1 MDDPVKYPYGGGG
14 GGHTGTGKKPLYTRV
29 TPEELARACS
39 MIRTRSYSQYAA
51 LALSCKAVFTDSAV
65 DRSMKA
71 GREAAERLDNE
82 DIDESALT
90 DKEAA
95 ALRFFA
101 AINAANAYAE
111 HLMLR
116 QAHCDTGVVISRDAD
131 TQGPNGEVIKGKVHY
146 ADPKG
151 AAQAWARLQLSS
163 RFRLPKHEED
173 AVEASVKDE
182 PPTREELL
190 SDLRT
195 LIQTDPD
202 LIAEAGLSVR

>member
-1 MDDPVKYPYGGGG
+1 MPEYPYGGGG
-14 GGHTGTGKKPLYTRV
+14 GGHTGTGKKPLYMRV

-51 LALSCKAVFTDSAV
+51 LTLSCKAVFTDSAV
-65 DRSMKA
+65 DRGMKA
-71 GREAAERLDNE
+71 GREVAERMDNE
-82 DIDESALT
+82 GLEESDLT

-116 QAHCDTGVVISRDAD
+116 QAHCDAGVVISKEPD
-131 TQGPNGEVIKGKVHY
+131 TQGPNGEIIKGNVQY

-163 RFRLPKHEED
+163 RFRLPKQEEE
-173 AVEASVKDE
+173 AVEVSVKDA

-202 LIAEAGLSVR
+202 LIAEAGLSVK

>member
-1 MDDPVKYPYGGGG
+1 
-14 GGHTGTGKKPLYTRV
+14 
-29 TPEELARACS
+29 
-39 MIRTRSYSQYAA
+39 
-51 LALSCKAVFTDSAV
+51 
-65 DRSMKA
+65 MKA
-71 GREAAERLDNE
+71 GREAAERLDND
-82 DIDESALT
+82 DIDESDLT

-116 QAHCDTGVVISRDAD
+116 QAHCDPGVVISRDPD
-131 TQGPNGEVIKGKVHY
+131 TQGPNGEVIKGKVHF

-163 RFRLPKHEED
+163 RFRLPKQEED
-173 AVEASVKDE
+173 AAEVSVKDA

-202 LIAEAGLSVR
+202 LLEAAGLSVR